1 MRADR
6 RAAPAMKEASP
17 MQLSHGT
24 RDEVMASARRTI
36 LVEAEGVQALHAA
49 LDGALGDRLVEAVA
63 SIDGCGGRVIVT
75 GMGKSG
81 HVARK
86 IASTLA
92 STGTPAYF
100 VHPAE
105 ASHGD
110 LGMIHGSDVVLA
122 LSWSGEAPE
131 LADIVAYTRR
141 FGVTLVAITSRAGS
155 ALGSAADVPLVLPA
169 MPEACPNGLAPTT
182 STTMQMA
189 MGDVLAVA
197 LLSLRGFSASDFRQ
211 FHPGGKLGAQ
221 LRRARDLMHAGG
233 GLPVVPA
240 DAMLSQAIVEMT
252 GKRLG
257 VTAVVDAEGRL
268 AGVITDGDVRSAME
282 GGFVD
287 RPVASMMT
295 RNPRC
300 IEPEM
305 LVQEALAMMQ
315 KARITSLF
323 VVEDTQLLG
332 VLHIHD
338 LLREGVV

>member
-1 MRADR
+1 MDLPHSIR
-6 RAAPAMKEASP
+6 E
-17 MQLSHGT
+17 
-24 RDEVMASARRTI
+24 EVLASARRTV

-49 LDGALGDRLVEAVA
+49 LDGPLGERVVEAV
-63 SIDGCGGRVIVT
+63 SCIRRCGGRVIVT

-81 HVARK
+81 HVGRK
-86 IASTLA
+86 IAATMA
-92 STGTPAYF
+92 STGTQAYF

-110 LGMIHGSDVVLA
+110 LGMIHNTDVVLA

-141 FGVTLVAITSRAGS
+141 FGVKLVAITSRATS
-155 ALGSAADVPLVLPA
+155 ALGSAADVLLLLPA

-182 STTMQMA
+182 STTMQLT

-197 LLSLRGFSASDFRQ
+197 LLSLKGFSASDFRQ
-211 FHPGGKLGAQ
+211 FHPGGKLGSQ
-221 LRRARDLMHAGG
+221 LRRARDFMHGG
-233 GLPVVPA
+233 EGLPAVRE
-240 DAMLSQAIVEMT
+240 DAMLSHAIVEMT

-257 VTAVVDAEGRL
+257 VTAVVDGGGRL
-268 AGVITDGDVRSAME
+268 AGVVTDGDVRSAME

-287 RPVASMMT
+287 RPVAEIMT
-295 RNPRC
+295 RSPRC
-300 IEPEM
+300 IEPDT
-305 LVQEALAMMQ
+305 LVQEALATMH

-323 VVEDTQLLG
+323 VVEDGQLQG

-338 LLREGVV
+338 LLRAGVV

>member
-1 MRADR
+1 MDL
-6 RAAPAMKEASP
+6 PHSI
-17 MQLSHGT
+17 
-24 RDEVMASARRTI
+24 RDEVMASARRTV
-36 LVEAEGVQALHAA
+36 LVEAQGVQAMHAA
-49 LDGALGDRLVEAVA
+49 LDGELGERVVEAV
-63 SIDGCGGRVIVT
+63 SCIRRCGGRVIVT

-86 IASTLA
+86 IAATMA

-141 FGVTLVAITSRAGS
+141 FGVKLVAITSRATS

-197 LLSLRGFSASDFRQ
+197 LLSLKGFSASDFRQ
-211 FHPGGKLGAQ
+211 FHPGGKLGSQ
-221 LRRARDLMHAGG
+221 LRRARDLMHGG
-233 GLPVVPA
+233 EALPVVPEE
-240 DAMLSQAIVEMT
+240 AMLSQAIVEMT

-257 VTAVVDAEGRL
+257 VTAVADVAGRL
-268 AGVITDGDVRSAME
+268 VGVITDGDVRSAME

-287 RPVASMMT
+287 RPVASIMT
-295 RNPRC
+295 RNPRR

-305 LVQEALAMMQ
+305 LVQEALAMMH

-323 VVEDTQLLG
+323 VVEDTRLLG